1 MDDNYG
7 LIAAF
12 GPSGQVDFA
21 PHNKGVTPVFFIE
34 PVQDFAA
41 TEREGRAVYVNK
53 ERVRVHVAGDPLSA
67 AAHPVDA
74 GIIARYREQ
83 YEKWKRGK
91 DESNIVGTPL
101 SKWPMATPNL
111 IRELEFLNVFSV
123 EDLVNVSDAN
133 VQNFTDGRALREKAI
148 AWLAA
153 AKDTAAAMRYATDN
167 QKLRD
172 EMAELRKLV
181 TANGGEPTKLP
192 KAYAKLAKPR
202 KASKPKRRKSAW
214 TPERRAAQSAAMKAM
229 TAQRNE
235 LVKELH
241 AKWDP
246 RPKIGND
253 LTVGNGNDLSMVK
266 T

>member
-7 LIAAF
+7 VIAAF

-67 AAHPVDA
+67 ASHPVDA
-74 GIIARYREQ
+74 NIIARYREQ

-91 DESNIVGTPL
+91 DENNIAGTPL

-111 IRELEFLNVFSV
+111 IRELEFLNIVSV
-123 EDLVNVSDAN
+123 EDLSNVSDAN
-133 VQNFTDGRALREKAI
+133 VSNFTDGRALREKAT
-148 AWLAA
+148 AWLAT
-153 AKDTAAAMRYATDN
+153 AKDTAAAMRYAADN

-181 TANGGEPTKLP
+181 VKSDSKSDLVAQAGSQP
-192 KAYAKLAKPR
+192 KPNSTPDCQPKRKPR
-202 KASKPKRRKSAW
+202 KAKRKSAW
-214 TPERRAAQSAAMKAM
+214 TPERRAAQSAAMKE
-229 TAQRNE
+229 R
-235 LVKELH
+235 H
-241 AKWDP
+241 AGAVSGVMLQDPVLGIDP
-246 RPKIGND
+246 RSP
-253 LTVGNGNDLSMVK
+253 
-266 T
+266 